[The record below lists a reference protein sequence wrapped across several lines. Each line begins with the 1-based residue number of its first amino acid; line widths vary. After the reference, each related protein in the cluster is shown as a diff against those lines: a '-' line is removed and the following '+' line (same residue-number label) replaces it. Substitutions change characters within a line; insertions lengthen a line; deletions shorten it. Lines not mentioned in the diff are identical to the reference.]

1 MKFQCSA
8 VFWMLLTASA
18 SSFATTKSNHR
29 TNSLSNQGSTVPI
42 ISQDRQSRLPFV
54 PCRGGASTSSSSS
67 ITQLSA
73 SVESQIFV
81 TSENLAILSDR
92 GRQAVLNLIEN
103 DTNEYQKHVYSNWPP
118 VGTQDDDKRRLAE
131 QVSYI
136 TFMGGWVRL
145 SARNPQSFAWCSLL
159 P

>member
-1 MKFQCSA
+1 
-8 VFWMLLTASA
+8 
-18 SSFATTKSNHR
+18 
-29 TNSLSNQGSTVPI
+29 
-42 ISQDRQSRLPFV
+42 V
-54 PCRGGASTSSSSS
+54 PCRGGASTSSSS
-67 ITQLSA
+67 TQLSA

-131 QVSYI
+131 QVSSI
-136 TFMGGWVRL
+136 TFMGGWVRF